1 MMELIRTK
9 SKGIVMW
16 GIVAL
21 IISSFALFG
30 VESYLSGASGAVPA
44 VVNGVDISSSQLTRA
59 VQSRKEQLQQQLGA
73 NYNPDLFPTDF
84 LRQQVLNDLI
94 SRRLVNEFTQTVN
107 MTASPKQVYEEIKEV
122 PQFKDAKGNFSAK
135 LYTRALKGAG
145 RNKAAFEA
153 EVAKDYILNQLRVGI
168 FNSAFVLPYEVEQ
181 TQKLLNQQRKIGYL
195 TFSKEKYKQK
205 EDISE
210 DELKKYYE
218 SHLALYKTE
227 EKVNVEYVEL
237 NINQMA
243 SKIDISADNI
253 DSYYKENIS
262 NYSEKD
268 YPAALTMIRD
278 VRKRINNG
286 ESFEQVGKTNLVE
299 VGDLGFI
306 RNGVQEKAFDVVA
319 FRLKQG
325 ELSQPVKTSFGYQ
338 LIKVTEIKGEERKV
352 EFVLVKPLEKQR
364 KLNASLSAE
373 IKKDLQ
379 RQEAEKS
386 FFEQVEEFSNL
397 AYENSD
403 SLEAVAT
410 GLGLDIKF
418 SGLST
423 RQNLK
428 GVLSN
433 SQIISAIYS
442 DQVLNKNKNSEV
454 IELTDT
460 HVIVVRIKD
469 HLPATQKIFE
479 SVKEEVT
486 KQVSIQHQI
495 EAMKKDVNL
504 AYKNLTAGDKGVD
517 QSALFRNSVWTPAKF
532 ASRRTGRELKIP
544 DSILRKAFSLARPI
558 ENKPSV
564 AIVDLANGDQSII
577 VVSGV
582 NDNTKINTAE
592 EKSINQQLQQANTNT
607 EYLGFEKYLKDNAE
621 ISINLS
627 KDSEQNI

>member
-403 SLEAVAT
+403 SLEAVAA

-418 SGLST
+418 SGLIT
-423 RQNLK
+423 RQGLK
-428 GVLSN
+428 GVLRN

-454 IELTDT
+454 IELTET
-460 HVIVVRIKD
+460 HVIVVRIKE
-469 HLPATQKIFE
+469 HLPATQKEFE
-479 SVKEEVT
+479 SVKAEVT

-495 EAMKKDVNL
+495 DAMKKDVNL

-517 QSALFRNSVWTPAKF
+517 QTALFNTSVWTPAKF

-544 DSILRKAFSLARPI
+544 DSILRKAFTLARPA

-582 NDNTKINTAE
+582 NDNANTNTAE
-592 EKSINQQLQQANTNT
+592 AKSINQQLQQANTNT